1 MMQRRRTFRVKW
13 FRLIVVTLSAYL
25 IYAGVNQY
33 NQLSAIQQ
41 EQAMIKLQLEQACE
55 VNASLSEE
63 RKRLNDR
70 AYIEKLA
77 REELGLAKPGETL
90 YMPADKN

>member
-1 MMQRRRTFRVKW
+1 MQRRRTFRVKW

-41 EQAMIKLQLEQACE
+41 EQTMIKLQLEQARE
-55 VNASLSEE
+55 VNASLTEE